1 MVQAFEQSGSI
12 GLVSSYWLE
21 GNGLSGAS
29 TLFGTGYPYPQP
41 MLSGKECAQF
51 YLRTGLNVFGSQ
63 TNVMYRSAVV
73 RHDRPFY
80 DKSLP
85 NTADFEKCMQILQ
98 RWDFGFVHQ
107 LLSFTR
113 RGNKSLI
120 SARLSFRPFD
130 MDRYVFVRRHA
141 AALLESREA
150 TSVRRKAK
158 RVYYRLL
165 AREALRLRERAFW
178 RHHQV
183 GLKAVPETV
192 DWPYLA
198 LQIVVVL
205 IWIGLNPGRTVLDA
219 LRSLKLKMADGRA
232 RAKPDVPAS
241 AQSPEPNDKSPKAM
255 TTAVNSLAERSRNV
269 SLRDRRT

>member
-1 MVQAFEQSGSI
+1 
-12 GLVSSYWLE
+12 
-21 GNGLSGAS
+21 
-29 TLFGTGYPYPQP
+29 
-41 MLSGKECAQF
+41 
-51 YLRTGLNVFGSQ
+51 
-63 TNVMYRSAVV
+63 MYRSDVV

-80 DKSLP
+80 DESLP

-107 LLSFTR
+107 VLSFTR
-113 RGNKSLI
+113 RGNESLI

-130 MDRYVFVRRHA
+130 MDRYVFVQRHA
-141 AALLESREA
+141 AAFLESREA
-150 TSVRRKAK
+150 TSVRRKAR

-178 RHHQV
+178 QHHQV

-192 DWPYLA
+192 DRPYLA

-219 LRSLKLKMADGRA
+219 LRSWKLKMADERA
-232 RAKPDVPAS
+232 GAKPDVPAS
-241 AQSPEPNDKSPKAM
+241 AQSPEPNDELPEEM
-255 TTAVNSLAERSRNV
+255 TSAVNSFAERSRSV
-269 SLRDRRT
+269 SRNRRT